1 MNADKPTFSK
11 ANELYRPRHIHHQSS
26 PSWHPQLCVRE
37 SISAVRWCMMIH
49 HVTVPL
55 LVWLLSLSVA
65 ARDDSVSQMV
75 SVRLIHYVL
84 STGSIIFIL
93 DPSQTKVPVTNFHRL
108 YAFLSCRM
116 KNETDIAIAIINISY
131 DAAPQF
137 DYQWY
142 QGSERSIPVLCFIES
157 FVWWCTDCT

>member
-84 STGSIIFIL
+84 CIIY
-93 DPSQTKVPVTNFHRL
+93 R
-108 YAFLSCRM
+108 
-116 KNETDIAIAIINISY
+116 
-131 DAAPQF
+131 
-137 DYQWY
+137 
-142 QGSERSIPVLCFIES
+142 
-157 FVWWCTDCT
+157 